1 MFPPPSNFLVI
12 TESLRS
18 GLILLQTGSIQ
29 VNSQI
34 NGEYCKDELN
44 AVEVNKELEYHSF
57 EVTRAK
63 SGTKGMAS
71 PQYIEIR
78 RL

>member
-1 MFPPPSNFLVI
+1 
-12 TESLRS
+12 
-18 GLILLQTGSIQ
+18 

-34 NGEYCKDELN
+34 KGEYCKDELN